1 MRTKGG
7 LLCTPTLYLMRKM
20 VLQLM
25 MTVLLGF
32 LAGAMLGCPASKKPS
47 KWEARLANM
56 AKDVVI
62 PVEAKNLKNPLA
74 QNPDAAQEGQKIFM
88 GSCAM
93 CHGTDGH
100 ARTSLGLAMYPP
112 AMDLTSPH
120 VQHWTD
126 AELFWIIQNGVR
138 LTGMP
143 AWKSMIS
150 ETDSWKLVNFIRMV
164 TRLQPAALPEN
175 QAKPGP
181 LKTELELI
189 TYGKTLYRQEGC
201 FMCHKL
207 NDDGGDV
214 GPDLSVEGNRGR
226 TADWL
231 IGHFKDP
238 PAYTP
243 GSVMLAFN
251 ELTDEQLR
259 ALVAFLQAQKGGK

>member
-1 MRTKGG
+1 MREKIQ
-7 LLCTPTLYLMRKM
+7 R
-20 VLQLM
+20 LM
-25 MTVLLGF
+25 MKVLLG
-32 LAGAMLGCPASKKPS
+32 LLTGAMLGCPASKKPS
-47 KWEARLANM
+47 KWETRLANM

-74 QNPDAAQEGQKIFM
+74 QSPDAVQEGQQMFM
-88 GSCAM
+88 ASCAM

-150 ETDSWKLVNFIRMV
+150 ETDTWKLVNFIHV
-164 TRLQPAALPEN
+164 VPRLRSAALPANE
-175 QAKPGP
+175 AKPGSS
-181 LKTELELI
+181 KSELDLV
-189 TYGKTLYRQEGC
+189 TYGKALYRQEGC

-207 NDDGGDV
+207 RDDGGDV
-214 GPDLSVEGNRGR
+214 GPDLSVEGTRGR

-243 GSVMLAFN
+243 GSVMLPFK